1 MPCIFV
7 CVLVPP
13 RLSPPNCA
21 PAPPVCS
28 GPAYSVPACCAC
40 ACRVHVVSCDGRNGR
55 VGHACAVRARGP
67 PDYWVHSILR
77 CPLKAQRPCLATYAH
92 SYGVKPR
99 GSIQNQPLPGP
110 PCVAR
115 VLAPTH
121 YSLLTARYSPLTTHY
136 SLLTTHYSLLTAHCS
151 LLIPTRRPAESPRL
165 ARLHRGFAQ
174 GGLREVTFLNI

>member
-1 MPCIFV
+1 M
-7 CVLVPP
+7 
-13 RLSPPNCA
+13 
-21 PAPPVCS
+21 
-28 GPAYSVPACCAC
+28 
-40 ACRVHVVSCDGRNGR
+40 
-55 VGHACAVRARGP
+55 RARGP

-136 SLLTTHYSLLTAHCS
+136 SLLTTHYSLLTTHYS
-151 LLIPTRRPAESPRL
+151 LLTAHYSYLLGGRRSRRGSRDYTEDSLKEAFERSPSSTSNPDPDPNPAPDPNPNL
-165 ARLHRGFAQ
+165 L
-174 GGLREVTFLNI
+174 LTVP